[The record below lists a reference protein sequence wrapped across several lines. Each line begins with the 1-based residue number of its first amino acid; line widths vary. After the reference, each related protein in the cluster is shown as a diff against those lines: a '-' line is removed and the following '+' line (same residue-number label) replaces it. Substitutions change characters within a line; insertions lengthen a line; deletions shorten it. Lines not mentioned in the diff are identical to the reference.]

1 MALIEQLELANFRS
15 YAAGRFRF
23 SSSRVVFTGPNGA
36 GKTNLLESIY
46 FLSILRSFRT
56 VSGREL
62 VRIGERGFELKA
74 RVDKGAYHEELR
86 LAQTLAGKR
95 ETWIGANRIRRSS
108 EFIREFRA
116 VVFVPE
122 DRNISGGSSS
132 FRRRFFDMMISTLD
146 GGYLTALN
154 NYYRALSQRNRA
166 LKQKEQAAVAAA
178 FEPEMAVNAPLIA
191 RQRRIYAK
199 LIEEEVSRMLAE
211 DGNLEFRIVCRTDYP
226 ENAAEYREMLERKYG
241 REGARERIYA
251 TTDKARG
258 ALKGLADEEGYEEF
272 VVPDDVGG
280 RYSVLT
286 AVGLL
291 PIAVTG
297 IDVGKL
303 LAGAEEMRKVCEI
316 QDFTNPAWRY
326 AAARYR
332 LYRAGRSVEVL
343 SCYEPAFRFMGEWWK
358 QLFGESEGKEGK
370 GLFPASVEFTAD
382 LHSMGQYLQQ
392 GQRLMLE
399 TTVRFAPQA
408 GSPRTGRMAT
418 ASTSWRG

>member
-226 ENAAEYREMLERKYG
+226 ENAAEYREMLERNRPKEQLRSCTLSG
-241 REGARERIYA
+241 PQ
-251 TTDKARG
+251 
-258 ALKGLADEEGYEEF
+258 LDEF
-272 VVPDDVGG
+272 DF
-280 RYSVLT
+280 
-286 AVGLL
+286 LL
-291 PIAVTG
+291 N
-297 IDVGKL
+297 GKL
-303 LAGAEEMRKVCEI
+303 LRYYGSTGQIRIISLLLKLAEFNLVKRAAKEPVAVLVDDVTGELDELNKARFFRTISGADQQFFTFTELPELEIFRDAEEIKIKKNE
-316 QDFTNPAWRY
+316 
-326 AAARYR
+326 
-332 LYRAGRSVEVL
+332 
-343 SCYEPAFRFMGEWWK
+343 K
-358 QLFGESEGKEGK
+358 
-370 GLFPASVEFTAD
+370 
-382 LHSMGQYLQQ
+382 
-392 GQRLMLE
+392 
-399 TTVRFAPQA
+399 
-408 GSPRTGRMAT
+408 
-418 ASTSWRG
+418 

>member
-132 FRRRFFDMMISTLD
+132 FRRRFSI
-146 GGYLTALN
+146 
-154 NYYRALSQRNRA
+154 
-166 LKQKEQAAVAAA
+166 
-178 FEPEMAVNAPLIA
+178 
-191 RQRRIYAK
+191 
-199 LIEEEVSRMLAE
+199 
-211 DGNLEFRIVCRTDYP
+211 
-226 ENAAEYREMLERKYG
+226 
-241 REGARERIYA
+241 
-251 TTDKARG
+251 
-258 ALKGLADEEGYEEF
+258 
-272 VVPDDVGG
+272 
-280 RYSVLT
+280 
-286 AVGLL
+286 
-291 PIAVTG
+291 
-297 IDVGKL
+297 
-303 LAGAEEMRKVCEI
+303 
-316 QDFTNPAWRY
+316 
-326 AAARYR
+326 
-332 LYRAGRSVEVL
+332 
-343 SCYEPAFRFMGEWWK
+343 
-358 QLFGESEGKEGK
+358 
-370 GLFPASVEFTAD
+370 
-382 LHSMGQYLQQ
+382 
-392 GQRLMLE
+392 
-399 TTVRFAPQA
+399 
-408 GSPRTGRMAT
+408 
-418 ASTSWRG
+418 